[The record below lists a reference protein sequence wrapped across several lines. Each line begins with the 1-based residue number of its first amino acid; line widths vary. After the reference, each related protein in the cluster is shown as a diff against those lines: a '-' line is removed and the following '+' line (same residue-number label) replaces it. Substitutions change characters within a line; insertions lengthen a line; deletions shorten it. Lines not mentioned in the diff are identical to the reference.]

1 MKEPPDDGSFE
12 HADLMRRCYND
23 RYREAVKTIQ
33 AHTPETVQP
42 NMGLQCLDA
51 RQRWAEWY
59 KIATE
64 RRNL

>member
-1 MKEPPDDGSFE
+1 
-12 HADLMRRCYND
+12 MRRCYND